1 MSRSIKKNDAV
12 SIERQFK
19 RQKVGW
25 LLFLLI
31 GTTLVGQT
39 ISPGISA
46 PKEEKKNMLANVK
59 WLGHATIKLSGSKV
73 IYIDPYQ
80 LKQTD
85 TADLI
90 LVTHDHFD
98 HLSTPDINK
107 LIGPQTIIV
116 LPKGSKNPP
125 KGNLRYIQP
134 GETLKVDGIEIQAVP
149 AYNVNKQFHPKAAGY
164 VGYIVLLDG
173 VKYYHAGDTD
183 LIPEMKNIQADVA
196 FLPVGGTY
204 TMTAAEAAEAV
215 NLIKPKVAVPMHW
228 GTIVGSQKDAEQFK
242 QLVKV
247 CEVHIL
253 TK

>member
-1 MSRSIKKNDAV
+1 
-12 SIERQFK
+12 
-19 RQKVGW
+19 
-25 LLFLLI
+25 
-31 GTTLVGQT
+31 
-39 ISPGISA
+39 
-46 PKEEKKNMLANVK
+46 MLANVK

-98 HLSTPDINK
+98 HLSASDIDK
-107 LIGPQTIIV
+107 LRSTKTIIV

-125 KGNLRYIQP
+125 KGELRYIQA
-134 GETLKVDGIEIQAVP
+134 GETLKIDGVEIQAVL
-149 AYNVNKQFHPKAAGY
+149 AYNINKQFHPKAAGY
-164 VGYIVLLDG
+164 VGYVVTLDG

-183 LIPEMKNIQADVA
+183 LIPEMKNVKTDVA

-204 TMTAAEAAEAV
+204 TMTAAEAEEAV
-215 NLIKPKVAVPMHW
+215 NLIKPKIAVPIHW
-228 GTIVGSQKDAEQFK
+228 GAIVGSQKDAEQFK

-247 CEVHIL
+247 CEVNIL